1 MRLSTWLH
9 ALRCARPQLS
19 PCVLQAGARPGTR
32 DSEDRTALEYAEAAR
47 YATAVTALARAE
59 DAANGGSRGMLPGQ
73 DTPRAGPLGVAG
85 GFEILGPA
93 RRPLDLSLL
102 GAEEEALDGGY
113 DGDRDPSSPTRRP
126 PRVFDPAAS
135 GRATPRV
142 PLAGDV
148 TPRGGGGGVRGG
160 SGGGGGERAPGGML
174 STAEGPRTLPPPH
187 VLAGIVGGAAPA
199 QPWDVL
205 PEQATSPPSLT
216 PPPPSLP
223 HPTTSLTTRLC
234 PAFTLP
240 LSTLPFPRPG
250 GDART
255 QRVATTADE
264 ARAAHPTAR
273 AGGPALRHALRAAC
287 HALMALWHTLHSKPP
302 RPHRACRTSSR
313 QVVSISSFLWQVAL
327 VDDTQ
332 YPSFAFGS
340 PHRRRP
346 TPPEG
351 YTHCEDGGFVRTN
364 STKFVRGDRK

>member
-216 PPPPSLP
+216 PPPPSPPSPLHHSPSLP
-223 HPTTSLTTRLC
+223 HPTT
-234 PAFTLP
+234 TLP
-240 LSTLPFPRPG
+240 P
-250 GDART
+250 
-255 QRVATTADE
+255 
-264 ARAAHPTAR
+264 
-273 AGGPALRHALRAAC
+273 
-287 HALMALWHTLHSKPP
+287 
-302 RPHRACRTSSR
+302 
-313 QVVSISSFLWQVAL
+313 
-327 VDDTQ
+327 
-332 YPSFAFGS
+332 S
-340 PHRRRP
+340 PHHQPHHAPVSRLYP
-346 TPPEG
+346 TPQHPPLPP
-351 YTHCEDGGFVRTN
+351 TRWRRSNTTCCDN
-364 STKFVRGDRK
+364 C